1 VSSKRAT
8 LRRLCVFC
16 GSNAGV
22 DPVYRRAAVAFA
34 ELLAERRLG
43 LVYGGGDVGLMGVLA
58 DTVLAAGGE
67 VIGVIPRS
75 LVDREL
81 AHHGVT
87 DLQIVDGMHERKRRM
102 YEQSDAVVALP
113 GGAGTLDELF
123 EAFTWNQLGI
133 HFRPTGLLNVAG
145 YFDPLIAMFDRMV
158 EQGFLRR
165 AQRDA
170 LVVAES
176 GPELLA
182 ALAAVR
188 PTTANKWIERAGE
201 PAAGGALR

>member
-1 VSSKRAT
+1 MPEPAPF
-8 LRRLCVFC
+8 RRIGVFC
-16 GSNAGV
+16 GSNSGR
-22 DPVYRRAAVAFA
+22 DLVYRDAAAAFG
-34 ELLAERRLG
+34 ELLVGRGLG
-43 LVYGGGDVGLMGVLA
+43 LVYGGGDVGMMGVIA
-58 DTVLAAGGE
+58 DTVLAGGGE

-81 AHHGVT
+81 AHRGVT
-87 DLQIVDGMHERKRRM
+87 DLQIVDGMHERKRRV
-102 YEQSDAVVALP
+102 YQQSDAVVALP

-145 YFDPLIAMFDRMV
+145 YFDPLIAMLDRMAD
-158 EQGFLRR
+158 EGFLRR
-165 AQRDA
+165 VQRDW
-170 LVVAES
+170 LVVAGE

-188 PTTANKWIERAGE
+188 PTTDDKGVKPGE
-201 PAAGGALR
+201 S

>member
-1 VSSKRAT
+1 MSAT
-8 LRRLCVFC
+8 GNTFRRIGVFC
-16 GSNAGV
+16 GSNVGR
-22 DPVYRRAAVAFA
+22 DPVFRRAAAAFA
-34 ELLAERRLG
+34 ELLVERGLG
-43 LVYGGGDVGLMGVLA
+43 LVYGGGDVGMMGVMA
-58 DTVLAAGGE
+58 DAVLAGGGA

-87 DLQIVDGMHERKRRM
+87 DLQIVDGMHERKRRV
-102 YEQSDAVVALP
+102 YAQSDAVVALP

-145 YFDPLIAMFDRMV
+145 YYDPLIAMLDRMV
-158 EQGFLRR
+158 DQGFLRR
-165 AQRDA
+165 VQRDW
-170 LVVAES
+170 LVVAEE

-188 PTTANKWIERAGE
+188 PTTSDKWVK
-201 PAAGGALR
+201 P